1 MAGTELRSGDPTAF
15 GPYVIEARLGEG
27 GQGTVYLGRDPAG
40 ERVAVKVLHPRF
52 AADQVARARFERE
65 IAVARQIAE
74 FCTARV
80 LDAGESGDHL
90 YVVSEFIDGPSLQ
103 QAVEREGPR
112 DGAALQ
118 RIAISTATALVAIHQ
133 AGIAHRDFKPAN
145 VLLGFDGPRVIDFG
159 VSKAL
164 DAGFAQ
170 TSGAVGT
177 PTYMSPEQIHGQ
189 PAAAP
194 SDVFS
199 WAVTMVF
206 AATGSPAFG
215 RDTIPAVLHRILTV
229 EPDLSG
235 VPEGLRPLLRACLA
249 KDPADRPVASDLL
262 FRLIRQP
269 SAGTAMPPAE
279 SPQTGQSARGRSSS
293 SQWPSRTEPP
303 SPSPQPS
310 QPESSQPQSSQSP
323 LHDRPPSSQRQP
335 SPGWE
340 ADPQRPPSRPSP
352 PFEPGAAPSLPPYA
366 GWSPTGPSTEP
377 GQWHRQGH
385 GVSTSPGDP
394 WEGAGG
400 ATAPGGSGRSRPWRI
415 GAVVAVC
422 AAAVSA
428 GVFVLPPLLA
438 GTGEEGADPTPVAMT
453 GSPSISGGSPSPGE
467 STQPSASPSPSTSP
481 STGGAPSPAATPT
494 SVTGNWKSAPVGGP
508 LRGHRDDLQSVAIAQ
523 VGGRSVIVSGAN
535 DRTVRLWDLATRK
548 PLATLTGHTDW
559 VRSVAVT
566 ELDGRK
572 IAVSGGDDGTVRR
585 WDLATRKPVGKPFD
599 VAAPVFSLALA
610 TLDGEPVV
618 VTGGRD
624 GSLRVWDLRTGAAIG
639 KARRASEGAVF
650 GLATA
655 TLDGEPVVFT
665 GGGDGTVRRWPL
677 RSGAGETL
685 LTQRAQV
692 TAVTTAELDGRL
704 VVLSAGGAQDI
715 HIDDAAG
722 AGEARPPIRS
732 HSGWIYSLAVGR
744 VGSLTVVVS
753 GSNDA
758 TAQVHDLDTGKRAGR
773 PFKAHDHNVFAA
785 AVTELDGRPVAVT
798 GGGDDT
804 VRVWRLG

>member
-1 MAGTELRSGDPTAF
+1 MAGTELRPGDPTAF
-15 GPYVIEARLGEG
+15 GPYTIEARLGEG

-52 AADQVARARFERE
+52 AADQVARTRFQRE

-80 LDAGESGDHL
+80 LDAGESDGHL

-103 QAVEREGPR
+103 QAVESEGPR

-145 VLLGFDGPRVIDFG
+145 VLLGLDGPRVIDFG

-164 DAGFAQ
+164 DAGSAQ
-170 TSGAVGT
+170 TSGAIGT
-177 PTYMSPEQIHGQ
+177 PAYMSPEQVHGQ
-189 PAAAP
+189 LVAAP

-215 RDTIPAVLHRILTV
+215 QDSIPAVLHRILNA

-249 KDPADRPVASDLL
+249 KTPTARPAAPDLL

-269 SAGTAMPPAE
+269 SAGAVA
-279 SPQTGQSARGRSSS
+279 
-293 SQWPSRTEPP
+293 PP
-303 SPSPQPS
+303 SPPQAGHPVRDRPPSPQPS
-310 QPESSQPQSSQSP
+310 PGRDGESG
-323 LHDRPPSSQRQP
+323 QP
-335 SPGWE
+335 SPGWG
-340 ADPQRPPSRPSP
+340 ADSRQPSQLLPSRQPLSRSLSEPPSP
-352 PFEPGAAPSLPPYA
+352 PLPPPGRGSAPAQPSYA
-366 GWSPTGPSTEP
+366 GRSPIGPDATP
-377 GQWHRQGH
+377 GRWRPADPGRPAF
-385 GVSTSPGDP
+385 PGDAR
-394 WEGAGG
+394 EGSAD
-400 ATAPGGSGRSRPWRI
+400 ATVSGGSGRSRPWRI
-415 GAVVAVC
+415 GAAVA
-422 AAAVSA
+422 ASALAVSA

-438 GTGEEGADPTPVAMT
+438 GTGEEPADPTPAALT
-453 GSPSISGGSPSPGE
+453 GSPPVSGESPSPGE
-467 STQPSASPSPSTSP
+467 SAPPSASPSPTAS
-481 STGGAPSPAATPT
+481 PSPAATPT
-494 SVTGNWKSAPVGGP
+494 SVTGDRRSAPVGGP
-508 LRGHRDDLQSVAIAQ
+508 LRGHRDDLQTVAIAR
-523 VGGRSVIVSGAN
+523 VGGRPVIVSGAN
-535 DRTVRLWDLATRK
+535 DRTVRLWDLATRR
-548 PLATLTGHTDW
+548 PLATLTGHTNW

-566 ELDGRK
+566 ELDGRT

-585 WDLATRKPVGKPFD
+585 WDLTTREPVGRPFD
-599 VAAPVFSLALA
+599 AAVPVFSLALA

-624 GSLRVWDLRTGAAIG
+624 GSLRLWDLRTGAAIG
-639 KARRASEGAVF
+639 KARRAADGAVF
-650 GLATA
+650 GLAVA
-655 TLDGEPVVFT
+655 ELDGEPVVFT

-677 RSGAGETL
+677 RSGPGETI
-685 LTQRAQV
+685 LTQRGQV

-722 AGEARPPIRS
+722 GGEARPPIRS
-732 HSGWIYSLAVGR
+732 HGGWVYSLAVGR

-753 GSNDA
+753 GSNDS

-785 AVTELDGRPVAVT
+785 AVADLDGSPVAVT

>member
-1 MAGTELRSGDPTAF
+1 MAVTAPRPGDPASL
-15 GPYVIEARLGEG
+15 GPYTIEARLGEG

-52 AADQVARARFERE
+52 AADRVARARFERE

-103 QAVEREGPR
+103 QAVEDEGPR

-159 VSKAL
+159 ISKAL
-164 DAGFAQ
+164 DAGLAQ
-170 TSGAVGT
+170 TSGAFGT

-215 RDTIPAVLHRILTV
+215 RDTIPAVLHRILTA

-235 VPEGLRPLLRACLA
+235 VPEGLRPLLSACLA
-249 KDPADRPVASDLL
+249 KTPADRPAAPDLL

-269 SAGTAMPPAE
+269 SAGAVA
-279 SPQTGQSARGRSSS
+279 SSS
-293 SQWPSRTEPP
+293 PFPPP
-303 SPSPQPS
+303 SPFPSPTQAEQPVRDRTSPSRQPTRAERPPPPQPPPGWDGESGQPS
-310 QPESSQPQSSQSP
+310 QPSSP
-323 LHDRPPSSQRQP
+323 
-335 SPGWE
+335 PGWST
-340 ADPQRPPSRPSP
+340 APPRPS
-352 PFEPGAAPSLPPYA
+352 YA
-366 GWSPTGPSTEP
+366 GRSPVGPGDTP
-377 GQWHRQGH
+377 GQWSPAGP
-385 GVSTSPGDP
+385 GGPVLPGDARR
-394 WEGAGG
+394 GSAD
-400 ATAPGGSGRSRPWRI
+400 ATVPARSGRSRPWWI
-415 GAVVAVC
+415 GAAVAGSAVAV
-422 AAAVSA
+422 AA

-438 GTGEEGADPTPVAMT
+438 GTGEEPADPTPVALT
-453 GSPSISGGSPSPGE
+453 GSPQVSGESPSPGE
-467 STQPSASPSPSTSP
+467 SVPPSASPSPSGS
-481 STGGAPSPAATPT
+481 PSPAATPT
-494 SVTGNWKSAPVGGP
+494 SVTGDWKSAPVGGP
-508 LRGHRDDLQSVAIAQ
+508 LRGHRDDLQTVAIAR
-523 VGGRSVIVSGAN
+523 VGGRSVIVSGAS
-535 DRTVRLWDLATRK
+535 DRTVRLWDLATRR

-559 VRSVAVT
+559 VRSIAVT
-566 ELDGRK
+566 ELDGRT

-585 WDLATRKPVGKPFD
+585 WDLATRKPVGKAID
-599 VAAPVFSLALA
+599 AAVPVFSLALSA
-610 TLDGEPVV
+610 LDGEPVV

-624 GSLRVWDLRTGAAIG
+624 GSLRVWDLRTGKAIG

-655 TLDGEPVVFT
+655 ELDGEPVVFT

-677 RSGAGETL
+677 RSGTGETL
-685 LTQRAQV
+685 LTQRGQV
-692 TAVTTAELDGRL
+692 SAVTTAELDGRL
-704 VVLSAGGAQDI
+704 VVLSAGGEQDI

-722 AGEARPPIRS
+722 AGEARPPIRD
-732 HSGWIYSLAVGR
+732 HSGWVYSLAVGR

-785 AVTELDGRPVAVT
+785 AVAELGGSPVAVT

-804 VRVWRLG
+804 VRVWRLR

>member
-1 MAGTELRSGDPTAF
+1 MAVTAPRPGDPASL
-15 GPYVIEARLGEG
+15 GPYTIEARLGEG

-52 AADQVARARFERE
+52 AADRVARARFERE

-103 QAVEREGPR
+103 QAVESEGPR

-164 DAGFAQ
+164 DAGLAQ
-170 TSGAVGT
+170 TSGAFGT

-215 RDTIPAVLHRILTV
+215 RDTIPAVLHRILTA

-235 VPEGLRPLLRACLA
+235 VPEGLRPLLGACLA
-249 KDPADRPVASDLL
+249 KSPADRPVAPDLL

-269 SAGTAMPPAE
+269 SAGVTP
-279 SPQTGQSARGRSSS
+279 
-293 SQWPSRTEPP
+293 PP
-303 SPSPQPS
+303 SPSPSPSPSPTPPQAGHPVRDQASPGWGTESRQPLS
-310 QPESSQPQSSQSP
+310 PSPAEPSSPRSSQP
-323 LHDRPPSSQRQP
+323 PSRSP
-335 SPGWE
+335 SPPGRST
-340 ADPQRPPSRPSP
+340 APSRPSYAGRSP
-352 PFEPGAAPSLPPYA
+352 IGPDAAPEQWRPE
-366 GWSPTGPSTEP
+366 GPGGP
-377 GQWHRQGH
+377 AF
-385 GVSTSPGDP
+385 PGDGRKGSADETVP
-394 WEGAGG
+394 GG
-400 ATAPGGSGRSRPWRI
+400 AGRSRPWWI
-415 GAVVAVC
+415 GAAVAVS
-422 AAAVSA
+422 AVAVAA
-428 GVFVLPPLLA
+428 GVFVLPPLTA
-438 GTGEEGADPTPVAMT
+438 GTGDEPADPTPVALA
-453 GSPSISGGSPSPGE
+453 GSPPASSGSPSPGE
-467 STQPSASPSPSTSP
+467 SSVPPTAS
-481 STGGAPSPAATPT
+481 PSPAATPT
-494 SVTGNWKSAPVGGP
+494 SVTGDWRSAPVGGP
-508 LRGHRDDLQSVAIAQ
+508 LRGHRDDLQTVAIAR

-535 DRTVRLWDLATRK
+535 DRTVRLWDLATRR
-548 PLATLTGHTDW
+548 PLATLTGHTNW

-566 ELDGRK
+566 ELDGRT

-585 WDLATRKPVGKPFD
+585 WDLAARKPLGKAID
-599 VAAPVFSLALA
+599 AAVPVFSLALA
-610 TLDGEPVV
+610 ALDGEPVV

-624 GSLRVWDLRTGAAIG
+624 GSLHVWDLRTGKAIG
-639 KARRASEGAVF
+639 KARRASDGAVF
-650 GLATA
+650 GLAA
-655 TLDGEPVVFT
+655 AELDGEPVVFT

-677 RSGAGETL
+677 RSGPGETL
-685 LTQRAQV
+685 LTQRGQV
-692 TAVTTAELDGRL
+692 SVVTTAELDGRL
-704 VVLSAGGAQDI
+704 VVLSAGGARDI

-722 AGEARPPIRS
+722 GGEARPPIRD
-732 HSGWIYSLAVGR
+732 HSGWVYSLAVGR

-785 AVTELDGRPVAVT
+785 AVAELDGSPVAVT

-804 VRVWRLG
+804 VRVWRLR

>member
-15 GPYVIEARLGEG
+15 GSYAIEARLGEG

-52 AADQVARARFERE
+52 AADRVARARFERE

-103 QAVEREGPR
+103 QAVERDGPR

-118 RIAISTATALVAIHQ
+118 RIAISTVTALVAIHQ

-145 VLLGFDGPRVIDFG
+145 VLLGSDGPRVIDFG
-159 VSKAL
+159 ISKAL
-164 DAGFAQ
+164 DATPGN
-170 TSGAVGT
+170 TSGVVGT
-177 PTYMSPEQIHGQ
+177 PTYMSPEQIHGE

-206 AATGSPAFG
+206 AATGTPAFG
-215 RDTIPAVLHRILTV
+215 RDTIPAVLHRILTA

-235 VPEGLRPLLRACLA
+235 VPEGLRPLLGACLV
-249 KDPADRPVASDLL
+249 KTPADRPVASDLL

-269 SAGTAMPPAE
+269 SAGTATPSPLSGHPVGDQPSSRQPSRAERPPTSQPSPVREGE
-279 SPQTGQSARGRSSS
+279 SGQPPSAWGTGPRQPSGPPPSQQPLSRSSA
-293 SQWPSRTEPP
+293 EPP
-303 SPSPQPS
+303 SEPSSPPSRNTAPPSMPPQPSPQPS
-310 QPESSQPQSSQSP
+310 
-323 LHDRPPSSQRQP
+323 
-335 SPGWE
+335 
-340 ADPQRPPSRPSP
+340 
-352 PFEPGAAPSLPPYA
+352 YA
-366 GWSPTGPSTEP
+366 GQPPTGPVPAP
-377 GQWHRQGH
+377 GQWRPSDPG
-385 GVSTSPGDP
+385 GAWERSPGV
-394 WEGAGG
+394 
-400 ATAPGGSGRSRPWRI
+400 TLPGRAGRSRPWWI
-415 GAVVAVC
+415 GAAIAATAV
-422 AAAVSA
+422 AVSA

-438 GTGEEGADPTPVAMT
+438 GTGEEPVGPTPVALT
-453 GSPSISGGSPSPGE
+453 GSPPVSGESPSPGE
-467 STQPSASPSPSTSP
+467 SSVPPTASPSPSGS
-481 STGGAPSPAATPT
+481 PSPAATPT
-494 SVTGNWKSAPVGGP
+494 SVTGDWKSAPVGGP
-508 LRGHRDDLQSVAIAQ
+508 LRGHRDDLQSVAIAR

-548 PLATLTGHTDW
+548 PLATLTGHTNW

-566 ELDGRK
+566 ELDGRT

-585 WDLATRKPVGKPFD
+585 WDLATRKPVGK
-599 VAAPVFSLALA
+599 AIKAGPVFSLALA

-624 GSLRVWDLRTGAAIG
+624 GSLRLWDLRTGAAIG
-639 KARRASEGAVF
+639 KARRASDGAVF
-650 GLATA
+650 GLAVA
-655 TLDGEPVVFT
+655 ELDGEPVVFT

-677 RSGAGETL
+677 RSGPGETI
-685 LTQRAQV
+685 LTQRGQV

-732 HSGWIYSLAVGR
+732 HSGWVYSLAVGR

-753 GSNDA
+753 GSNDS

-773 PFKAHDHNVFAA
+773 PFRAHDHNVFAA
-785 AVTELDGRPVAVT
+785 AVADLDGSPVAVT

-804 VRVWRLG
+804 VRVWRLR

>member
-1 MAGTELRSGDPTAF
+1 MAGTELRAGDPTAF
-15 GPYVIEARLGEG
+15 GPYAIEARLGEG
-27 GQGTVYLGRDPAG
+27 GQGTVYLGRAPDG

-52 AADQVARARFERE
+52 AADQGARTRFERE
-65 IAVARQIAE
+65 IAIARQIAE

-118 RIAISTATALVAIHQ
+118 RIAISTVTALVAIHQ

-159 VSKAL
+159 ISKAL
-164 DAGFAQ
+164 GTGLAP

-215 RDTIPAVLHRILTV
+215 QDTIPAVLHRILTT

-249 KDPADRPVASDLL
+249 KNPSDRPVASDLL
-262 FRLIRQP
+262 FQLIRSP
-269 SAGTAMPPAE
+269 SAGTAMPPSE
-279 SPQTGQSARGRSSS
+279 SPQAGRSPRVQTSPS
-293 SQWPSRTEPP
+293 PWPSRTDP
-303 SPSPQPS
+303 SSQPPSPQP
-310 QPESSQPQSSQSP
+310 PP
-323 LHDRPPSSQRQP
+323 HDRSPSSQRQP

-340 ADPQRPPSRPSP
+340 TERRRSPSQPFDPGAPPPRPPH
-352 PFEPGAAPSLPPYA
+352 A
-366 GWSPTGPSTEP
+366 GWSPTGPHTGP
-377 GQWHRQGH
+377 GQWRQEGP
-385 GVSTSPGDP
+385 GVPPSPGDM
-394 WEGAGG
+394 WQGAGG

-415 GAVVAVC
+415 GAAVAVC
-422 AAAVSA
+422 AVAVSA
-428 GVFVLPPLLA
+428 GVFVLPPLLT
-438 GTGEEGADPTPVAMT
+438 GTGERGAGSTPLAVT
-453 GSPSISGGSPSPGE
+453 GSPSVSGGSPAPGE
-467 STQPSASPSPSTSP
+467 SAPPSASSSPGASLSPSAAPSP
-481 STGGAPSPAATPT
+481 GGSASPAATPT
-494 SVTGNWKSAPVGGP
+494 SVTGDWKSAPVGGP
-508 LRGHRDDLQSVAIAQ
+508 LRGHRDELQSVAIAQ
-523 VGGRSVIVSGAN
+523 VGGKPVIVSGSS

-548 PLATLTGHTDW
+548 PLATLTGHTKW

-566 ELDGRK
+566 ELNGRT

-599 VAAPVFSLALA
+599 AAVPVFSLALA

-618 VTGGRD
+618 VTGGND

-639 KARRASEGAVF
+639 EARRASEGAVF
-650 GLATA
+650 ALATA
-655 TLDGEPVVFT
+655 VLDGEPVVFT

-677 RSGAGETL
+677 RSGPGETI
-685 LTQRAQV
+685 LTQRFQV
-692 TAVTTAELDGRL
+692 TAVATAELDGRL
-704 VVLSAGGAQDI
+704 VVLSAGAAQDI

-722 AGEARPPIRS
+722 AGEARPPIRD

-753 GSNDA
+753 GGNDA
-758 TAQVHDLDTGKRAGR
+758 TAQVHDLDTGKAAGR
-773 PFKAHDHNVFAA
+773 WFKAHNHNVFAA
-785 AVTELDGRPVAVT
+785 AVTELDGRPLAVT
-798 GGGDDT
+798 GGGDDA

>member
-15 GPYVIEARLGEG
+15 GPYTIEARLGEG

-52 AADQVARARFERE
+52 AADQVARARFQRE

-80 LDAGESGDHL
+80 LDAGESDDHL

-103 QAVEREGPR
+103 QSVESEGPR

-118 RIAISTATALVAIHQ
+118 RVAISTATALVAIHQ

-159 VSKAL
+159 ISKAL
-164 DAGFAQ
+164 DAGLAQ

-177 PTYMSPEQIHGQ
+177 PTYMSPEQIHGR

-215 RDTIPAVLHRILTV
+215 RDTIPAVLHRILNA

-235 VPEGLRPLLRACLA
+235 VPEGLRPLLSACLA
-249 KDPADRPVASDLL
+249 KTPGDRPTAPDLL

-269 SAGTAMPPAE
+269 SAGTATPP
-279 SPQTGQSARGRSSS
+279 PPRLPGTGHPVRG
-293 SQWPSRTEPP
+293 QQPP
-303 SPSPQPS
+303 SLTPPPT
-310 QPESSQPQSSQSP
+310 SQPQSHSLSP
-323 LHDRPPSSQRQP
+323 LPPAPQP
-335 SPGWE
+335 Q
-340 ADPQRPPSRPSP
+340 PQ
-352 PFEPGAAPSLPPYA
+352 PPYA
-366 GWSPTGPSTEP
+366 GQPPTGPVPAP
-377 GQWHRQGH
+377 GQRRP
-385 GVSTSPGDP
+385 SDPGMP
-394 WEGAGG
+394 AF
-400 ATAPGGSGRSRPWRI
+400 PGGSWEESPGATVPGRAGRSRPWWI
-415 GAVVAVC
+415 GAAVAATAV
-422 AAAVSA
+422 AVSA

-438 GTGEEGADPTPVAMT
+438 GTGEEPVGPTPLALT
-453 GSPSISGGSPSPGE
+453 GSPQVSGESPSPGE
-467 STQPSASPSPSTSP
+467 SASPSGSP
-481 STGGAPSPAATPT
+481 SPTATPT

-508 LRGHRDDLQSVAIAQ
+508 LRGHRDDLQSVAIAR
-523 VGGRSVIVSGAN
+523 VDGRSVIVSGAN
-535 DRTVRLWDLATRK
+535 DRTVRLWDLTTRR
-548 PLATLTGHTDW
+548 PLATLTGHTNW

-566 ELDGRK
+566 ELDGRT

-585 WDLATRKPVGKPFD
+585 WDLATRKPVGRPFD
-599 VAAPVFSLALA
+599 AAVPVFSLALA

-618 VTGGRD
+618 ATGGRD
-624 GSLRVWDLRTGAAIG
+624 GSLRLWDLRTGAAIG
-639 KARRASEGAVF
+639 KARRAADGAVF

-655 TLDGEPVVFT
+655 ELDGEPVVFT

-677 RSGAGETL
+677 RSGPGETI
-685 LTQRAQV
+685 LTQRGQV

-722 AGEARPPIRS
+722 AGEVRPPIRH
-732 HSGWIYSLAVGR
+732 HSGWVYSLAVGR

-753 GSNDA
+753 GSNDS
-758 TAQVHDLDTGKRAGR
+758 TARVHDLGTGKPAGR

-785 AVTELDGRPVAVT
+785 AVTELGGRPVAVT

>member
-15 GPYVIEARLGEG
+15 GPYTIEARLGEG

-52 AADQVARARFERE
+52 AADQVARTRFQRE

-118 RIAISTATALVAIHQ
+118 RVAISTATALVAIHQ

-159 VSKAL
+159 ISKAL
-164 DAGFAQ
+164 DAGPAQ
-170 TSGAVGT
+170 TSGAIGT
-177 PTYMSPEQIHGQ
+177 PAYMSPEQVHGQ
-189 PAAAP
+189 LVAAP

-206 AATGSPAFG
+206 AATGGPAFG
-215 RDTIPAVLHRILTV
+215 QDSIPAVLHRILNA

-249 KDPADRPVASDLL
+249 KTPAGRPTAPDLL

-269 SAGTAMPPAE
+269 SAGAVA
-279 SPQTGQSARGRSSS
+279 
-293 SQWPSRTEPP
+293 PP
-303 SPSPQPS
+303 SPPRAGDPVRDRPPSPQPS
-310 QPESSQPQSSQSP
+310 PGWDGESG
-323 LHDRPPSSQRQP
+323 QP
-335 SPGWE
+335 SPGWS
-340 ADPQRPPSRPSP
+340 AGSRQPLSRSLSESPSP
-352 PFEPGAAPSLPPYA
+352 PLPPPGRGTAPAQPSYAGRSPVGPGA
-366 GWSPTGPSTEP
+366 TP
-377 GQWHRQGH
+377 GQRRPADPG
-385 GVSTSPGDP
+385 GPAFPGDTR
-394 WEGAGG
+394 EESAD
-400 ATAPGGSGRSRPWRI
+400 ATVPGGSGRSRPWRI
-415 GAVVAVC
+415 GAAVA
-422 AAAVSA
+422 ASALAVSA

-438 GTGEEGADPTPVAMT
+438 GTGEEPADPTPVALT
-453 GSPSISGGSPSPGE
+453 GSPSVSGGSPSSGE
-467 STQPSASPSPSTSP
+467 SAPPSTSP
-481 STGGAPSPAATPT
+481 SPSGSPSPGGSASPAATPT
-494 SVTGNWKSAPVGGP
+494 SVTGDWRSAPVGGP
-508 LRGHRDDLQSVAIAQ
+508 LRGHRDDLQTVAIAQ
-523 VGGRSVIVSGAN
+523 VGGRPVIVSGAN
-535 DRTVRLWDLATRK
+535 DRTVRLWDLATRR
-548 PLATLTGHTDW
+548 PLATLTGHTNW

-566 ELDGRK
+566 ELDGRT

-585 WDLATRKPVGKPFD
+585 WDLTTRKPVGRPFD
-599 VAAPVFSLALA
+599 AAVPVFSLALA

-618 VTGGRD
+618 VAGGRD
-624 GSLRVWDLRTGAAIG
+624 GSLRLWDLRTGAAIG
-639 KARRASEGAVF
+639 KARRASVGAVF

-655 TLDGEPVVFT
+655 ELDGEPVVFT

-677 RSGAGETL
+677 RSGPGETI
-685 LTQRAQV
+685 LTQRSQV
-692 TAVTTAELDGRL
+692 TVVTTAELDGRL

-722 AGEARPPIRS
+722 AGEVRPPIRS
-732 HSGWIYSLAVGR
+732 HSGWVYSLAVGR

-753 GSNDA
+753 GSNDS
-758 TAQVHDLDTGKRAGR
+758 TARVHDLDTGKPAGR

-785 AVTELDGRPVAVT
+785 AVTELGGRPVAVT
-798 GGGDDT
+798 GGGDDA